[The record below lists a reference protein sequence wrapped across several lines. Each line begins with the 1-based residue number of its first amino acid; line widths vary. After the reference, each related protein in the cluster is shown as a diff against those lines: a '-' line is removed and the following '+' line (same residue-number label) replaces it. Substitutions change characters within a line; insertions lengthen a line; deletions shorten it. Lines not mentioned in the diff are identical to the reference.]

1 MAGPWSG
8 RRAALA
14 FCEPG
19 APQGR
24 PGGFQTQTSYPIRT
38 SKPALRLLNRAE
50 AERAFP
56 RPPGRSPLGALP
68 CVRRRWELRRRGG
81 ALRETEE
88 LLKGRVKLQF
98 PLASVRSYAYWGGF
112 SRTTGGCFQATTTT
126 NFSGGVVA
134 EGGPRCDGGLRPTPP
149 PGRRRRGSTFSHP
162 WDPCGQGKAPPAP
175 PLVAFV
181 DFSLC
186 LLSS

>member
-1 MAGPWSG
+1 MARPRSG
-8 RRAALA
+8 RGAASA

-24 PGGFQTQTSYPIRT
+24 PGGFQTQTSHPIRR
-38 SKPALRLLNRAE
+38 SKPALCLLKRAE
-50 AERAFP
+50 AERALP
-56 RPPGRSPLGALP
+56 RPPGRSPPGAP
-68 CVRRRWELRRRGG
+68 PRVRRRRELRRRGG
-81 ALRETEE
+81 ALGETEE
-88 LLKGRVKLQF
+88 LLKGRAKLEF
-98 PLASVRSYAYWGGF
+98 PLASVRSYAYRGGF
-112 SRTTGGCFQATTTT
+112 SRAAGGCFQATTA
-126 NFSGGVVA
+126 NFSGGAVA
-134 EGGPRCDGGLRPTPP
+134 EGGPRCDGGLRPTPL
-149 PGRRRRGSTFSHP
+149 PGRGRRGSAFSHP